1 MNRCDSKESEL
12 EDAKNKAHSSKI
24 KLDSKQK
31 ELGKLVEK
39 EKTVQADFLGLI
51 GENNKFQDYL
61 TKESVL
67 SLPTHF
73 RPRKINAN
81 FERKILYK
89 TTERCS
95 KRKLKELFKTRLIIL
110 TNPVMKKAQTM
121 ILIGRT
127 RIQMQNHLMILYVH
141 LDAHS
146 IYLKKHLHFGKFRT

>member
-61 TKESVL
+61 TKESGL
-67 SLPTHF
+67 SGYTSPTLF
-73 RPRKINAN
+73 RLHNTSL
-81 FERKILYK
+81 IL
-89 TTERCS
+89 TTLDLTVERCS
-95 KRKLKELFKTRLIIL
+95 RRKLSELFKTRLIIL
-110 TNPVMKKAQTM
+110 TSPVTKKAQTM
-121 ILIGRT
+121 ILIGPT
-127 RIQMQNHLMILYVH
+127 RIQMQNHSMILYAH

-146 IYLKKHLHFGKFRT
+146 IYLKKHLHSG

>member
-67 SLPTHF
+67 SGYTSPTLF
-73 RPRKINAN
+73 R
-81 FERKILYK
+81 LH
-89 TTERCS
+89 
-95 KRKLKELFKTRLIIL
+95 KTRLIL
-110 TNPVMKKAQTM
+110 S
-121 ILIGRT
+121 T
-127 RIQMQNHLMILYVH
+127 RSVI
-141 LDAHS
+141 
-146 IYLKKHLHFGKFRT
+146 KP

>member
-67 SLPTHF
+67 SGYNLRLHF
-73 RPRKINAN
+73 LR
-81 FERKILYK
+81 LH
-89 TTERCS
+89 
-95 KRKLKELFKTRLIIL
+95 KTRLIL
-110 TNPVMKKAQTM
+110 STRPVIKPWKGVQEE
-121 ILIGRT
+121 
-127 RIQMQNHLMILYVH
+127 N
-141 LDAHS
+141 
-146 IYLKKHLHFGKFRT
+146 